1 MTLEDIASGARP
13 PVAVAVIGGDLQL
26 CRQVQ
31 DRLAQFGI
39 LDPPADGHFGP
50 VSQWALGQF
59 MRRVG
64 TPNKPS
70 LDPSTATSMLQS
82 SAQDLFPLN
91 PTASLA
97 GQITQGLIAG
107 DHWIC
112 RHPDCVN
119 IVYVEGLDANGTPN
133 DDAPNIFNDLR
144 LALRISKAGHPEIV
158 GAWEATSEPGRFHT
172 IVKKL
177 DPRGAARIAFGQYK
191 AWAVGTHNVGK
202 KSAHEAL
209 VQTKPIKVHRDL
221 NEDFERTGDAVIEGV
236 FGINQH
242 SGFDQPKQ
250 DIGATSAGCLVGRTK
265 TGHREFMALC
275 KTDARFVASHGYCFM
290 TAVMPEQA
298 LDS

>member
-1 MTLEDIASGARP
+1 MTLEDIASSVRP
-13 PVAVAVIGGDLQL
+13 AVAASVIGGDPKL

-31 DRLAQFGI
+31 DRLAQLGI
-39 LDPPADGHFGP
+39 LDPPADGNFGP

-59 MRRVG
+59 MRRIG

-70 LDPSTATSMLQS
+70 LDQATAQSMLEA
-82 SAQDLFPLN
+82 SAQELFPLN
-91 PTASLA
+91 PTGSLA
-97 GQITQGLIAG
+97 GQIAQSLIAAG
-107 DHWIC
+107 HWIC
-112 RHPDCVN
+112 RHPDCMNV
-119 IVYVEGLDANGTPN
+119 VYIEGLDSNGTPN

-144 LALRISKAGHPEIV
+144 VALRLNKAGNPEIV

-221 NEDFERTGDAVIEGV
+221 NEDFERTGDTVFEGV

-242 SGFDQPKQ
+242 SGFDQTKQ

-265 TGHREFMALC
+265 TGHRQFMALC
-275 KTDARFVASHGYCFM
+275 KTDARFAASNGYCFM
-290 TAVMPEQA
+290 TAVMPAEA
-298 LDS
+298 LAS